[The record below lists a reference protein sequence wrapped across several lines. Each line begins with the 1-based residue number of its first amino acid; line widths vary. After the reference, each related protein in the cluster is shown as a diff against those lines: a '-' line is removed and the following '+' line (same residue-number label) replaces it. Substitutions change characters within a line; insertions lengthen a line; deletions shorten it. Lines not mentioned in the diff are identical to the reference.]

1 VSEVIKELRMKKE
14 IWISVILLAFTVFP
28 LRAQNVHIVGAM
40 KNVMRKGELF
50 ATIDIDTLSKE
61 TNLYGMGPVEYLKG
75 EITVVNGRCFKSTV
89 QPNGE
94 MKVEETFEVKAPFF
108 GYAQIEKWEEVQMP
122 DSVHTIKQLEKFLNA
137 STLERARPYFF
148 KLKGEVDFAKIHV
161 VNLPKGSVVHS
172 PEEAHVGQANYS
184 IKNKYAEIIGFFST
198 EHQTIFTHHSTFV
211 HMHLIT
217 DDLLQ
222 MGHVDELQIQ
232 SKNLHLYLQ

>member
-1 VSEVIKELRMKKE
+1 MKKVMCMLFLFLCCE
-14 IWISVILLAFTVFP
+14 KSWLH
-28 LRAQNVHIVGAM
+28 AQEAHIVGAM

-50 ATIDIDTLSKE
+50 ATIDLDSLSNKSH
-61 TNLYGMGPVEYLKG
+61 LYGMGPVELLKG
-75 EITVVNGRCFKSTV
+75 EITIVNGRSFKSSV

-122 DSVHTIKQLEKFLNA
+122 DSVHTIKQLENFLNA
-137 STLERARPYFF
+137 STQERARPYFF

-172 PEEAHVGQANYS
+172 PEEAHVGQGNYS
-184 IKNKYAEIIGFFST
+184 IKNKNAEIIGFFST

-222 MGHVDELQIQ
+222 MGHVDELKLD
-232 SKNLHLYLQ
+232 SKKIMLFLPAE

>member
-1 VSEVIKELRMKKE
+1 MIFVKMILMKILIVFLFFGNAMFTIHAQEVR
-14 IWISVILLAFTVFP
+14 
-28 LRAQNVHIVGAM
+28 IVGAM
-40 KNVMRKGELF
+40 KNVMKKGELF
-50 ATIDIDTLSKE
+50 GTINLDSLSNK
-61 TNLYGMGPVEYLKG
+61 THLYGMGPVEYLTG
-75 EITVVNGRCFKSTV
+75 EITVVDGRAFKSTI
-89 QPNGE
+89 QSNGE

-108 GYAQIEKWEEVQMP
+108 GYTQIEKWEERPIP
-122 DSVHTIKQLEKFLNA
+122 DSVHTIQQLENFLNA
-137 STLERARPYFF
+137 STRDRLRPYFF

-184 IKNKYAEIIGFFST
+184 IKNKNAEIIGFFSM

-222 MGHVDELQIQ
+222 MGHVDELTIFSQGIR
-232 SKNLHLYLQ
+232 LFLPME

>member
-1 VSEVIKELRMKKE
+1 VREVIKELRMKKE
-14 IWISVILLAFTVFP
+14 IWISVILLLFSVFP

-122 DSVHTIKQLEKFLNA
+122 DSVHTIKQLENFLNA
-137 STLERARPYFF
+137 STLERGRPYFF

>member
-1 VSEVIKELRMKKE
+1 MKKMMCMLFLFLCCE
-14 IWISVILLAFTVFP
+14 VVSLH
-28 LRAQNVHIVGAM
+28 AQETHIVGAM

-50 ATIDIDTLSKE
+50 ATIDLDSLSNKPH
-61 TNLYGMGPVEYLKG
+61 LYGMGPVEFLTG
-75 EITVVNGRCFKSTV
+75 EITVVNGRSFKSTV
-89 QPNGE
+89 QLNGE

-108 GYAQIEKWEEVQMP
+108 GYTQIEKWEERP
-122 DSVHTIKQLEKFLNA
+122 ISDSVHTIQQLENFLNA
-137 STLERARPYFF
+137 STRVRSRPYFF

-184 IKNKYAEIIGFFST
+184 IKNKNAEIIGFFST

-222 MGHVDELQIQ
+222 MGHVDELKLD
-232 SKNLHLYLQ
+232 SKKIRLFLPAE